1 MEGTTY
7 IERMSEVMPKVGERV
22 YALIR
27 ESISSRR
34 PVEDLLEDVREHA
47 LQSSRFLRVARN
59 CYGERRLDL
68 LREDLITAATAM
80 VAEAVIVTYQEQ
92 KRHTGSTGGP
102 AAEKKKNTRRKGV
115 CMGKALLLT
124 VREAAAAI
132 GVGERTV
139 HKWILAEKIGHK
151 IGQDGRKKIP
161 LAQLK
166 KHVDA
171 DAYAQI
177 KENLEQGLPPLEKK
191 PVKKPAKPAKTK
203 KPCCKAC
210 KQGAKRAGH

>member
-34 PVEDLLEDVREHA
+34 PVEDLLEDIREHA

-92 KRHTGSTGGP
+92 KRHTGATGEP
-102 AAEKKKNTRRKGV
+102 AAEKKSVTRRKGV
-115 CMGKALLLT
+115 CMGKALLLS
-124 VREAAAAI
+124 VKEAAAAI

-151 IGQDGRKKIP
+151 IQDGRKKIP

-166 KHVDA
+166 KRVDA

-177 KENLEQGLPPLEKK
+177 KESLEHGLPPIEQK
-191 PVKKPAKPAKTK
+191 PAKKPAKPTK
-203 KPCCKAC
+203 KPCCCAKKAP
-210 KQGAKRAGH
+210 AKKKGGKK

>member
-92 KRHTGSTGGP
+92 KRSAGATGEP
-102 AAEKKKNTRRKGV
+102 AAEKKSVTRRKGV
-115 CMGKALLLT
+115 CMGKALLLS
-124 VREAAAAI
+124 VKEAAAAI

-166 KHVDA
+166 KRVDT

-177 KENLEQGLPPLEKK
+177 KENLEQGLPALEKK
-191 PVKKPAKPAKTK
+191 PAKKPAKQAK

-210 KQGAKRAGH
+210 KSKKGGKR

>member
-1 MEGTTY
+1 MMEGTTY

-68 LREDLITAATAM
+68 LRAELITAAAAM
-80 VAEAVIVTYQEQ
+80 VAEAVIVTYQDQ
-92 KRHTGSTGGP
+92 KRHVSSTGEP
-102 AAEKKKNTRRKGV
+102 ASEKKSVTRRKGV
-115 CMGKALLLT
+115 AMGKALLLS
-124 VREAAAAI
+124 VKEAAAAI

-166 KHVDA
+166 KRVSTEVYEA
-171 DAYAQI
+171 M
-177 KENLEQGLPPLEKK
+177 KENLEQGLPAMEKK
-191 PVKKPAKPAKTK
+191 PVKKPAKPAK
-203 KPCCKAC
+203 KPCCCAKKAT
-210 KQGAKRAGH
+210 KGGKK